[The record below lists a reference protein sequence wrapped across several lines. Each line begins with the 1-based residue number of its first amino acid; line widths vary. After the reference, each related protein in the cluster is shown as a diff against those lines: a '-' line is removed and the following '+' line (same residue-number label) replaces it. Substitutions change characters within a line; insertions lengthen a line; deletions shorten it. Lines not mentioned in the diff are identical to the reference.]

1 MSSPP
6 HDYRLAGSKE
16 GSLAVVESIV
26 TGIVSNYIYGVLVAN
41 APERLKRLAP
51 ALLFGGPTPLLEA
64 EKAFQETR
72 AVLLER
78 YSQDVGVTRFLS
90 ERSLR
95 NGVLNPLFANIF
107 LQQTLVTSDID
118 RTFADCFENPAQ
130 ARSKKYRQ
138 VVDDIIGEV
147 RRALMG
153 RSSTAPFVIEASL
166 REIQRS
172 LQAIEKIS
180 QANAKALASYNEV
193 RDPANALDEYSAYYL
208 MELKQY
214 IKLIFI
220 NGLEMISKKE
230 RIMHPV
236 AEAYVPI
243 LLQHLRRSPNKDED
257 ANARTDAF
265 QAVRDAKR
273 LIVRGPAG
281 CGKTTLMQWLIWN
294 AEPFATG
301 TLGAEQHRMFP
312 IYVPLRRL
320 ESAGTF
326 NFTADSI
333 LYNAMPHEL
342 LKRDYPKGWL
352 DSLITR
358 NIDVIVLIDGIDE
371 IAEKNRPHIWRLV
384 RVLSEKYPYLRML
397 ITSRHIST
405 VHLADGTYRPEIF
418 LTEEGYQ
425 EARML
430 WNRPHDFFEFVV
442 SPLANSEIVDLID
455 KWFHGVDP
463 TLVPRTEQDKLP
475 GYPEQLK
482 KALFERNNMVSLQL
496 ARTPLLCSLI
506 CLVFFLQRG
515 RLPRNRKQLYEL
527 STQLLVETRDE
538 HKGVKPDERFA
549 NFDLDK
555 RLRLL
560 KAVALIMQ
568 EGSQSVQ
575 ADQSIEVDKSRVIS
589 WLERQLKSQTALQL
603 PARDYLN
610 FLVERSLAHSRAH
623 RESHRFCASQLHGV
637 FGSRGNRHLVQGS
650 IPNTGQDRGR

>member
-342 LKRDYPKGWL
+342 LKRDYPKGWP
-352 DSLITR
+352 S
-358 NIDVIVLIDGIDE
+358 
-371 IAEKNRPHIWRLV
+371 
-384 RVLSEKYPYLRML
+384 
-397 ITSRHIST
+397 TSRTEHI
-405 VHLADGTYRPEIF
+405 
-418 LTEEGYQ
+418 
-425 EARML
+425 
-430 WNRPHDFFEFVV
+430 
-442 SPLANSEIVDLID
+442 
-455 KWFHGVDP
+455 DP
-463 TLVPRTEQDKLP
+463 
-475 GYPEQLK
+475 
-482 KALFERNNMVSLQL
+482 
-496 ARTPLLCSLI
+496 
-506 CLVFFLQRG
+506 
-515 RLPRNRKQLYEL
+515 
-527 STQLLVETRDE
+527 
-538 HKGVKPDERFA
+538 
-549 NFDLDK
+549 
-555 RLRLL
+555 
-560 KAVALIMQ
+560 
-568 EGSQSVQ
+568 
-575 ADQSIEVDKSRVIS
+575 
-589 WLERQLKSQTALQL
+589 
-603 PARDYLN
+603 
-610 FLVERSLAHSRAH
+610 RS
-623 RESHRFCASQLHGV
+623 F
-637 FGSRGNRHLVQGS
+637 
-650 IPNTGQDRGR
+650 